1 MRRPLC
7 ARSAVDLAAGYANSI
22 LLFNPLAILLREFV
36 PARFHGTG
44 APVASPRQTI
54 MIPPGAT
61 ARTVDR
67 VGNRVAVLADI
78 APVGMALGFDVSP
91 AACPAVK
98 VSVIRS
104 DCPATASA
112 EPNRAD
118 CRSCRERWPIP
129 LAGIARTNLND
140 RAMVIATGPAAH

>member
-1 MRRPLC
+1 MT
-7 ARSAVDLAAGYANSI
+7 VDFASGYASSI
-22 LLFNPLAILLREFV
+22 LLFSPLAILLRKLV
-36 PARFHGTG
+36 PARFYGAG
-44 APVASPRQTI
+44 APITSPRQAI
-54 MIPPGAT
+54 VILWAAT

-67 VGNRVAVLADI
+67 VGNRVAVLTSI
-78 APVGMALGFDVSP
+78 APVGMSLGFDVSP

-118 CRSCRERWPIP
+118 CRPCRERWPIP